1 MRNLLLL
8 SAAVSSAALSGAGA
22 QCSPAVQKLITD
34 QKYDEAKTEVQALV
48 KKDAKDDAALH
59 CMGMIYISQ
68 DKANDAIPWFEKAID
83 ANPNVSAHH
92 LWLGNAVGDVAQTAS
107 KFKQPFMARRVKAEF
122 EKAAALDP
130 ASIDAR
136 HGLIQFYSMAPGI
149 MGGSM
154 DKAREQAHEI
164 EKLNV
169 MRGHIELATLLEH
182 DKDLAGTEKEYLA
195 AVAAMPDSTAG
206 YNSLGNF
213 YRRQRRFPE
222 AVATYEKLLKN
233 RPDAITAKVNL
244 AWNLALSGTQLDRAE
259 REAKEWLA
267 APPKDASIGTLSFT
281 HYLLGDIY
289 ERQSKKELAR
299 PEYQEALRI
308 NAKNEAARKALEAL
322 K

>member
-1 MRNLLLL
+1 VL
-8 SAAVSSAALSGAGA
+8 SAALGVAALSGARA
-22 QCSPAVQKLITD
+22 QCSPAVQKLIND
-34 QKYDEAKTEVQALV
+34 QQYDEAKSDVQALI
-48 KKDAKDDAALH
+48 KKNEKDDAALH
-59 CMGMIYISQ
+59 CMGRIYVAQ
-68 DKANDAIPWFEKAID
+68 DKANDAIQWFEKAID

-107 KFKQPFMARRVKAEF
+107 KLKQPFMARRIKSEF
-122 EKAAALDP
+122 EKAVQLDP
-130 ASIDAR
+130 SSIDAR
-136 HGLIQFYSMAPGI
+136 NGLIQFYSMAPGI

-154 DKAREQAHEI
+154 DKAKEQAREI
-164 EKLNV
+164 ARV
-169 MRGHIELATLLEH
+169 SPMRGHIEMGALLER

-195 AVAAMPDSTAG
+195 AVAALPDSTAG

-213 YRRQRRFPE
+213 YRRQKRYAD

-233 RPDAITAKVNL
+233 RPDAISSKVNI
-244 AWNLALSGTQLDRAE
+244 AWNLALSNQSLDRAE

-267 APPKDASIGTLSFT
+267 APPKDASTGTISFT

-289 ERQSKKELAR
+289 ERESKKDLAR

-308 NAKNEAARKALEAL
+308 NPKNDAAKKALEAL